1 MNEEIIKMA
10 REAYEVPLVEQ
21 LERVPKDARLVI
33 DDADGMGTRFIPVG
47 RMCHEAATAL
57 RQQIAL
63 EKKAENAREL
73 GLDYEPADEPVACK
87 HKRYSVDVKEQT
99 GTCHDCGAEGRMQ
112 FVVDDTRHQ
121 PQWVGLTNDEI
132 WDVYKKVDSMQYK
145 EFSRAIEAKLKSK
158 NEHQ

>member
-1 MNEEIIKMA
+1 
-10 REAYEVPLVEQ
+10 
-21 LERVPKDARLVI
+21 
-33 DDADGMGTRFIPVG
+33 
-47 RMCHEAATAL
+47 MCSSD
-57 RQQIAL
+57 L
-63 EKKAENAREL
+63 EKKADNAREL